1 MDIVILLVGF
11 SIGLVLLVKGADEMV
26 SSAVQIALKFKLPSS
41 IIGATFIGFG
51 TSAPE
56 LFAST
61 GAALKGDLDL
71 GIGNI
76 VGSNIANSLLVVAVL
91 YLALPK
97 DFSQKIKLNQISPV
111 WMAILTTV
119 FVSTYVLTN
128 EFPFLL
134 GAVLLILV
142 IYVIYKMISTESVDE
157 GELLGEE
164 KNYIW
169 LRGGLSLLATLY
181 GSQLVVDNAV
191 AIAELFGVSSLIIG
205 STIIAIGTSLPEVA
219 GTISAAKMRKP
230 DIVFGNIFGSN
241 LFNIGLVGATA
252 IMISPG
258 EISSVIDYQL
268 FIMYFVSFIVIF
280 LSRNLKQLLCL
291 LPHLQLVSNNLV
303 FGFLYPLFGKPCHI
317 RHLLGI

>member
-1 MDIVILLVGF
+1 MEIVILLVGF

-280 LSRNLKQLLCL
+280 LSRNLIKRNTLLGYL
-291 LPHLQLVSNNLV
+291 FIVAYVLFLVS
-303 FGFLYPLFGKPCHI
+303 LF
-317 RHLLGI
+317 

>member
-76 VGSNIANSLLVVAVL
+76 VGSNIDNSLLVVAVL

-280 LSRNLKQLLCL
+280 LSRNLIKRNTLLGYL
-291 LPHLQLVSNNLV
+291 FIVAYILFLVS
-303 FGFLYPLFGKPCHI
+303 LF
-317 RHLLGI
+317 

>member
-97 DFSQKIKLNQISPV
+97 DFSKKIKLNQISPV
-111 WMAILTTV
+111 WMAILTTI

-191 AIAELFGVSSLIIG
+191 AIAELFEVSSLIIG

-258 EISSVIDYQL
+258 DISSVIDYQL

-280 LSRNLKQLLCL
+280 LSRNVIKRNS
-291 LPHLQLVSNNLV
+291 LVGYLFIV
-303 FGFLYPLFGKPCHI
+303 AYILFLISLF
-317 RHLLGI
+317 

>member
-1 MDIVILLVGF
+1 MEIVILLVGF

-268 FIMYFVSFIVIF
+268 FIMYFVSFIAIF
-280 LSRNLKQLLCL
+280 LSRNVIKRNSLLGNL
-291 LPHLQLVSNNLV
+291 FIVAYILFLVS
-303 FGFLYPLFGKPCHI
+303 LF
-317 RHLLGI
+317 

>member
-11 SIGLVLLVKGADEMV
+11 LIGLVLLVKGADEMV

-280 LSRNLKQLLCL
+280 LSRNLIKR
-291 LPHLQLVSNNLV
+291 NT
-303 FGFLYPLFGKPCHI
+303 
-317 RHLLGI
+317 LLGYLFIVAYVLFLFSLF

>member
-157 GELLGEE
+157 GELFGEE

-230 DIVFGNIFGSN
+230 DIVYGNIFGSN

-252 IMISPG
+252 IIISPG

-280 LSRNLKQLLCL
+280 LSRNVIRRNSLLGYL
-291 LPHLQLVSNNLV
+291 FIVAYILFLVS
-303 FGFLYPLFGKPCHI
+303 LF
-317 RHLLGI
+317 

>member
-1 MDIVILLVGF
+1 MDIIILLVGF

-134 GAVLLILV
+134 GTVLVILV

-157 GELLGEE
+157 EELLGEE

-191 AIAELFGVSSLIIG
+191 AIAGLFGVSSLIIG

-258 EISSVIDYQL
+258 EISSLIDYQL
-268 FIMYFVSFIVIF
+268 FIMYFVSFIAIF
-280 LSRNLKQLLCL
+280 LSRNVIKRNSLL
-291 LPHLQLVSNNLV
+291 
-303 FGFLYPLFGKPCHI
+303 GFLFIVAYILF
-317 RHLLGI
+317 LFSLF

>member
-1 MDIVILLVGF
+1 MDIIILLVGF

-111 WMAILTTV
+111 WMAIITTV

-142 IYVIYKMISTESVDE
+142 IFVIYKMISTESVDE

-280 LSRNLKQLLCL
+280 LSRNLIKRNTLLGYL
-291 LPHLQLVSNNLV
+291 FIVAYILFLVS
-303 FGFLYPLFGKPCHI
+303 LF
-317 RHLLGI
+317 

>member
-1 MDIVILLVGF
+1 MDIIILLFGF
-11 SIGLVLLVKGADEMV
+11 TIGLVLLVKGADEMV
-26 SSAVQIALKFKLPSS
+26 SSAIQIALKFKLPSS
-41 IIGATFIGFG
+41 IVGATFIGFG

-61 GAALKGDLDL
+61 SAALNGDLDL

-97 DFSQKIKLNQISPV
+97 DFTKKIKLNQISPI
-111 WMAILTTV
+111 WMAILTTI

-128 EFPFLL
+128 KFPFLL
-134 GAVLLILV
+134 GVALFALV

-157 GELLGEE
+157 ENLLEEE
-164 KNYIW
+164 KKYIW
-169 LRGGLSLLATLY
+169 LRGVISLVATLY

-191 AIAELFGVSSLIIG
+191 EIASLFGVSSLVIG

-219 GTISAAKMRKP
+219 GTISAAKMRNP

-241 LFNIGLVGATA
+241 LFNIGLVGGTA
-252 IMISPG
+252 IIISPG

-268 FIMYFVSFIVIF
+268 FIMYFVSFAVIF
-280 LSRNLKQLLCL
+280 LSRNLIKRNVVLGYVFIATYLL
-291 LPHLQLVSNNLV
+291 
-303 FGFLYPLFGKPCHI
+303 FLISLF
-317 RHLLGI
+317 

>member
-1 MDIVILLVGF
+1 MEIVILLVGF

-280 LSRNLKQLLCL
+280 LSRNLIKRNTLLGYL
-291 LPHLQLVSNNLV
+291 FIFAYILFLVS
-303 FGFLYPLFGKPCHI
+303 LF
-317 RHLLGI
+317 

>member
-1 MDIVILLVGF
+1 MEIVILLVGF

-142 IYVIYKMISTESVDE
+142 IYVVYKMISTESVDE

-280 LSRNLKQLLCL
+280 LSRNLIKRNTLLGYL
-291 LPHLQLVSNNLV
+291 FIVAYVLFLVS
-303 FGFLYPLFGKPCHI
+303 LF
-317 RHLLGI
+317 

>member
-268 FIMYFVSFIVIF
+268 FIMYFVSFIAIF
-280 LSRNLKQLLCL
+280 LSRNVIKRN
-291 LPHLQLVSNNLV
+291 S
-303 FGFLYPLFGKPCHI
+303 
-317 RHLLGI
+317 LLGYLFIVAYILFLISLF

>member
-1 MDIVILLVGF
+1 MDIVILLLGF

-280 LSRNLKQLLCL
+280 LSKNLIKRNTILGYLFIVAYVL
-291 LPHLQLVSNNLV
+291 
-303 FGFLYPLFGKPCHI
+303 FLFSLF
-317 RHLLGI
+317 

>member
-111 WMAILTTV
+111 WMGILTTV

-280 LSRNLKQLLCL
+280 LSRNVIKRN
-291 LPHLQLVSNNLV
+291 S
-303 FGFLYPLFGKPCHI
+303 
-317 RHLLGI
+317 LLGYLFIVAYILFLFSLF

>member
-119 FVSTYVLTN
+119 FVSTYVLTD

-280 LSRNLKQLLCL
+280 LSRNVIKRNPLLGYL
-291 LPHLQLVSNNLV
+291 FIVAYILFLVS
-303 FGFLYPLFGKPCHI
+303 LF
-317 RHLLGI
+317 

>member
-157 GELLGEE
+157 GELFGEE

-230 DIVFGNIFGSN
+230 DIVYGNIFGSN

-268 FIMYFVSFIVIF
+268 FIMYFVSFILIF
-280 LSRNLKQLLCL
+280 LSRNVIKRN
-291 LPHLQLVSNNLV
+291 P
-303 FGFLYPLFGKPCHI
+303 
-317 RHLLGI
+317 LLGYLFIVAYILFLISLF

>member
-268 FIMYFVSFIVIF
+268 FIMYFVSFIAIF
-280 LSRNLKQLLCL
+280 LSRNVIKRN
-291 LPHLQLVSNNLV
+291 S
-303 FGFLYPLFGKPCHI
+303 
-317 RHLLGI
+317 LLGYLFIVGYILFLFSLF

>member
-169 LRGGLSLLATLY
+169 VRGGLSLLATLY

-280 LSRNLKQLLCL
+280 LSKNLIKRNTILGYLFIVAYVL
-291 LPHLQLVSNNLV
+291 
-303 FGFLYPLFGKPCHI
+303 FLFSLF
-317 RHLLGI
+317 

>member
-1 MDIVILLVGF
+1 MEIVILLVGF

-119 FVSTYVLTN
+119 FVSTYVLAN

-280 LSRNLKQLLCL
+280 LSRNLIKRNTLLGYL
-291 LPHLQLVSNNLV
+291 FIVAYVLFLVS
-303 FGFLYPLFGKPCHI
+303 LF
-317 RHLLGI
+317 

>member
-258 EISSVIDYQL
+258 EIGSVIDYQL

-280 LSRNLKQLLCL
+280 LSRNVIKRNSLLGYL
-291 LPHLQLVSNNLV
+291 FIVAYILFLVS
-303 FGFLYPLFGKPCHI
+303 LF
-317 RHLLGI
+317 

>member
-134 GAVLLILV
+134 GTVLVILV

-191 AIAELFGVSSLIIG
+191 SIAELFGVSSLIIG

-280 LSRNLKQLLCL
+280 LSRNLIKRNTLLGYL
-291 LPHLQLVSNNLV
+291 FIFAYILFLVS
-303 FGFLYPLFGKPCHI
+303 LF
-317 RHLLGI
+317 

>member
-97 DFSQKIKLNQISPV
+97 DFSQNIKLNQISPV

-119 FVSTYVLTN
+119 FVSTYVLTG

-142 IYVIYKMISTESVDE
+142 IYVIYKMISAESVDE

-169 LRGGLSLLATLY
+169 VRGGLSLLATLY

-280 LSRNLKQLLCL
+280 LSRNVIKRNSLLGYL
-291 LPHLQLVSNNLV
+291 FIFAYILFLVS
-303 FGFLYPLFGKPCHI
+303 LF
-317 RHLLGI
+317 

>member
-169 LRGGLSLLATLY
+169 LRGGLSLFATLY

-268 FIMYFVSFIVIF
+268 FIMYFVSFIAIF
-280 LSRNLKQLLCL
+280 LSRNVIKRN
-291 LPHLQLVSNNLV
+291 S
-303 FGFLYPLFGKPCHI
+303 
-317 RHLLGI
+317 LLGYLFIVAYILFLFSLF

>member
-268 FIMYFVSFIVIF
+268 FIMYFVSFIAIF
-280 LSRNLKQLLCL
+280 LSRNLIKRNTLIGYLFIVAYIL
-291 LPHLQLVSNNLV
+291 FLVS
-303 FGFLYPLFGKPCHI
+303 LF
-317 RHLLGI
+317 

>member
-1 MDIVILLVGF
+1 MDIIILLFGF

-41 IIGATFIGFG
+41 IVGATFIGFG

-91 YLALPK
+91 YITLPK
-97 DFSQKIKLNQISPV
+97 DFSRNINLNQISPI
-111 WMAILTTV
+111 WMAVLTTV
-119 FVSTYVLTN
+119 FVSTYVLTDK
-128 EFPFLL
+128 FPFLL
-134 GAVLLILV
+134 GVALLVLV

-157 GELLGEE
+157 EDLMEE
-164 KNYIW
+164 GKKYIW
-169 LRGGLSLLATLY
+169 LRGGLSLVATLY

-191 AIAELFGVSSLIIG
+191 EIASIFGVSSLVIG

-219 GTISAAKMRKP
+219 GTVSAARMRKP

-241 LFNIGLVGATA
+241 LFNIGLVGGAA

-268 FIMYFVSFIVIF
+268 FIMYFVSFVVIF
-280 LSRNLKQLLCL
+280 LSRNTIKRNTILGYIFIAAYVLF
-291 LPHLQLVSNNLV
+291 LVS
-303 FGFLYPLFGKPCHI
+303 LF
-317 RHLLGI
+317 

>member
-1 MDIVILLVGF
+1 MDIIILLFGF
-11 SIGLVLLVKGADEMV
+11 TIGLVLLVKGADEMV
-26 SSAVQIALKFKLPSS
+26 SSAIQIALKFKLPSS
-41 IIGATFIGFG
+41 IVGATFIGFG

-61 GAALKGDLDL
+61 SAALNGDLDL

-97 DFSQKIKLNQISPV
+97 DFTKKIKLNQISPI
-111 WMAILTTV
+111 WMAILTTI

-128 EFPFLL
+128 KFPFLL
-134 GAVLLILV
+134 GVALFALV

-157 GELLGEE
+157 ENLLEEE
-164 KNYIW
+164 KKYIW
-169 LRGGLSLLATLY
+169 LRGVISLVATLY

-191 AIAELFGVSSLIIG
+191 EIASLFGVSSLIIG

-219 GTISAAKMRKP
+219 GTISAAKMRNP

-241 LFNIGLVGATA
+241 LFNIGLVGGTA
-252 IMISPG
+252 IIISPG

-268 FIMYFVSFIVIF
+268 FIMYFVSFAVIF
-280 LSRNLKQLLCL
+280 LSRNLIKRNVVLGYVFIAAYLL
-291 LPHLQLVSNNLV
+291 
-303 FGFLYPLFGKPCHI
+303 FLISLF
-317 RHLLGI
+317 

>member
-157 GELLGEE
+157 EELLGEE

-191 AIAELFGVSSLIIG
+191 AIAGLFGVSSLIIG

-258 EISSVIDYQL
+258 EISSLIDYQL
-268 FIMYFVSFIVIF
+268 FIMYFVSFIAIF
-280 LSRNLKQLLCL
+280 LSRNVIKRNSLL
-291 LPHLQLVSNNLV
+291 
-303 FGFLYPLFGKPCHI
+303 GFLFIVAYILF
-317 RHLLGI
+317 LFSLF

>member
-1 MDIVILLVGF
+1 MDIVILLIGF

-97 DFSQKIKLNQISPV
+97 DFSQKVKLNQISPV

-128 EFPFLL
+128 EFPLLL

-142 IYVIYKMISTESVDE
+142 IFVIYKMISTESVDE

-280 LSRNLKQLLCL
+280 LSRNVIKRN
-291 LPHLQLVSNNLV
+291 S
-303 FGFLYPLFGKPCHI
+303 LFGYLFI
-317 RHLLGI
+317 VAYILFLISLF

>member
-1 MDIVILLVGF
+1 MEIVILLVGF

-26 SSAVQIALKFKLPSS
+26 SSTVQIALKFKLPSS

-169 LRGGLSLLATLY
+169 VRGGLSLLATLY

-280 LSRNLKQLLCL
+280 LSRNVIKRN
-291 LPHLQLVSNNLV
+291 S
-303 FGFLYPLFGKPCHI
+303 
-317 RHLLGI
+317 LLGYLFIIAYILFLISLF

>member
-1 MDIVILLVGF
+1 MDIIILLFGF
-11 SIGLVLLVKGADEMV
+11 TIGLVLLVKGADEMV
-26 SSAVQIALKFKLPSS
+26 SSAIQIALKFKLPSS
-41 IIGATFIGFG
+41 IVGATFIGFG

-61 GAALKGDLDL
+61 SAALNGDLDL

-91 YLALPK
+91 YLALPQ
-97 DFSQKIKLNQISPV
+97 DFTKKIKLNQISPI
-111 WMAILTTV
+111 WMAILTTI

-128 EFPFLL
+128 KFPFLL
-134 GAVLLILV
+134 GVALFALV

-157 GELLGEE
+157 ENLLEEE
-164 KNYIW
+164 KKYIW
-169 LRGGLSLLATLY
+169 LRGVISLVATLY

-191 AIAELFGVSSLIIG
+191 EIASLFGVSSLVIG

-219 GTISAAKMRKP
+219 GTISAAKMRNP

-241 LFNIGLVGATA
+241 LFNIGLVGGTA
-252 IMISPG
+252 IIISPG

-268 FIMYFVSFIVIF
+268 FIMYFVSFAVIF
-280 LSRNLKQLLCL
+280 LSRNVIKRNVVLGYVFIAAYLL
-291 LPHLQLVSNNLV
+291 
-303 FGFLYPLFGKPCHI
+303 FLISLF
-317 RHLLGI
+317 

>member
-280 LSRNLKQLLCL
+280 LSKNLIKRNTILGYLFIVAYVL
-291 LPHLQLVSNNLV
+291 
-303 FGFLYPLFGKPCHI
+303 FLFSLF
-317 RHLLGI
+317 

>member
-26 SSAVQIALKFKLPSS
+26 GSAVQIAIKFKLPSS
-41 IIGATFIGFG
+41 IVGATFIGFG

-111 WMAILTTV
+111 WMVILTTV

-142 IYVIYKMISTESVDE
+142 TYVTYKMISTESVDE
-157 GELLGEE
+157 GELLGEV

-169 LRGGLSLLATLY
+169 VRGGLSLLATLY

-258 EISSVIDYQL
+258 EISSLIDYQL

-280 LSRNLKQLLCL
+280 LSRNVIKRNS
-291 LPHLQLVSNNLV
+291 LVGYLFIIV
-303 FGFLYPLFGKPCHI
+303 YILFLISLF
-317 RHLLGI
+317 

>member
-191 AIAELFGVSSLIIG
+191 AIAQLFGVSSLIIG

-268 FIMYFVSFIVIF
+268 FIMYFVSFIAIF
-280 LSRNLKQLLCL
+280 LSRNVIKRN
-291 LPHLQLVSNNLV
+291 S
-303 FGFLYPLFGKPCHI
+303 
-317 RHLLGI
+317 LLGYLFIIAYILFLISLF

>member
-11 SIGLVLLVKGADEMV
+11 LIGLVLLVKGADEMV

-142 IYVIYKMISTESVDE
+142 IYVIYKMISAESVDE

-280 LSRNLKQLLCL
+280 LSRNLIKRNTLLGYL
-291 LPHLQLVSNNLV
+291 FIVAYILFLVS
-303 FGFLYPLFGKPCHI
+303 LF
-317 RHLLGI
+317 

>member
-97 DFSQKIKLNQISPV
+97 DFLQKIKLNQISPV

-280 LSRNLKQLLCL
+280 LSRNVIKRNPLLGYL
-291 LPHLQLVSNNLV
+291 VIVAYILFLVS
-303 FGFLYPLFGKPCHI
+303 LF
-317 RHLLGI
+317 

>member
-157 GELLGEE
+157 EELFGEE

-230 DIVFGNIFGSN
+230 DIVYGNIFGSN

-280 LSRNLKQLLCL
+280 LSRNVIKRNSLLGYL
-291 LPHLQLVSNNLV
+291 FFVAYILFLVS
-303 FGFLYPLFGKPCHI
+303 LF
-317 RHLLGI
+317 

>member
-230 DIVFGNIFGSN
+230 DIVYGNIFGSN

-280 LSRNLKQLLCL
+280 LSRNLIKRNNLIGYLFIVAYIL
-291 LPHLQLVSNNLV
+291 FLVS
-303 FGFLYPLFGKPCHI
+303 LF
-317 RHLLGI
+317 

>member
-1 MDIVILLVGF
+1 MDIIILLVGF

-26 SSAVQIALKFKLPSS
+26 SSAVQIALIFKLPSS

-111 WMAILTTV
+111 WMVILTTV

-128 EFPFLL
+128 KFPFLL

-142 IYVIYKMISTESVDE
+142 TYVTYKMISTESVDE
-157 GELLGEE
+157 GELLGEV

-169 LRGGLSLLATLY
+169 VRGGLSLLATLY

-219 GTISAAKMRKP
+219 GTVSAAKMRKP

-280 LSRNLKQLLCL
+280 LSRNVIKRNT
-291 LPHLQLVSNNLV
+291 LVGYLFIIV
-303 FGFLYPLFGKPCHI
+303 YILFLISLF
-317 RHLLGI
+317 